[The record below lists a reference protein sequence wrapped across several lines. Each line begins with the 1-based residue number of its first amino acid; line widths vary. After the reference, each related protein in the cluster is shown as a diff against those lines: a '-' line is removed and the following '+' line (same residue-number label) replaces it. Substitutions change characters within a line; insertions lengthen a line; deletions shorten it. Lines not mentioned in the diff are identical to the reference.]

1 MAATESERNAL
12 DAVFSTAYEEL
23 RRLAR
28 AVQRD
33 DARASLSPSTLVN
46 EAWLKLAGSPELA
59 DTSPLHFRRIAA
71 RAMRQVLVEAA
82 RRRQAGKRGG
92 DAVRVTL
99 DEARDAAGG
108 ASADVLALDAALE
121 ELAALSPRQAAVVES
136 RFFGGFDVRETAAL
150 LDISE
155 ATVQRD
161 WRAAR
166 AWLGQAL
173 RDGP

>member
-1 MAATESERNAL
+1 MSQRHIETI
-12 DAVFSTAYEEL
+12 VG
-23 RRLAR
+23 RL
-28 AVQRD
+28 VTD
-33 DARASLSPSTLVN
+33 ED
-46 EAWLKLAGSPELA
+46 
-59 DTSPLHFRRIAA
+59 FRR
-71 RAMRQVLVEAA
+71 RFV
-82 RRRQAGKRGG
+82 AGP
-92 DAVRVTL
+92 
-99 DEARDAAGG
+99 
-108 ASADVLALDAALE
+108 DAALE